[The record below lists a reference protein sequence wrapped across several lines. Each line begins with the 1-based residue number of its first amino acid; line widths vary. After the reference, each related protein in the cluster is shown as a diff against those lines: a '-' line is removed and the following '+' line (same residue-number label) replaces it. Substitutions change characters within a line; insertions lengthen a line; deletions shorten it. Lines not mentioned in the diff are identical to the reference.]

1 MHPITGIFYPREK
14 LSIPYT
20 SYRCVS
26 HPPNDK
32 LKLTNPWEHHIAL
45 SLLWPHGSP
54 IPLNTYTSWWRG
66 VTAFTLKQWILTDHP
81 SLPTIPVFPCAVW
94 TTLGYYP
101 KPISLTNLPYLP
113 EYVDP
118 RCPSRQWLR
127 LVSWWVTR
135 WVFSWQCCSTRDK
148 APHTTTP
155 ILRVTTTEPQTPG
168 TGHKKM
174 KIRHLPMDKLNP
186 PPPDIGTLTCWHT
199 RRESPQQPISPETW
213 WKTPVT
219 PCALRYQYVENR
231 KIRYW
236 CYTKK

>member
-1 MHPITGIFYPREK
+1 MSECVHHLTSVPDEGLTLPPLFTLKWLIFPLSLLRVAGRKVVLGNNLRAPNYWDFLSARK

-66 VTAFTLKQWILTDHP
+66 VTAFTLKQWIPTDHP
-81 SLPTIPVFPCAVW
+81 SLPTIPVFPCVVW

-101 KPISLTNLPYLP
+101 EPISLTNLPYLP

-135 WVFSWQCCSTRDK
+135 WVFGWQCCSARDK

-155 ILRVTTTEPQTPG
+155 ILWVTTTEPQTPG
-168 TGHKKM
+168 TGHKKW
-174 KIRHLPMDKLNP
+174 KL
-186 PPPDIGTLTCWHT
+186 GTCLWT
-199 RRESPQQPISPETW
+199 S
-213 WKTPVT
+213 
-219 PCALRYQYVENR
+219 
-231 KIRYW
+231 
-236 CYTKK
+236 